1 MVQREKKDGKKRK
14 QEERSHPE
22 NVHTPVGTL
31 VGKWCH
37 REYEETTMEGLEEE
51 KRRRKRRLQKTTSA
65 YGQDD
70 TFLAW
75 NESESKLIYKV

>member
-1 MVQREKKDGKKRK
+1 MSMVQREKKDGKKRK

-22 NVHTPVGTL
+22 NVMFTL
-31 VGKWCH
+31 RLAHWSASDATESA
-37 REYEETTMEGLEEE
+37 EYEETTMEGLEEE

-70 TFLAW
+70 TFLA
-75 NESESKLIYKV
+75 